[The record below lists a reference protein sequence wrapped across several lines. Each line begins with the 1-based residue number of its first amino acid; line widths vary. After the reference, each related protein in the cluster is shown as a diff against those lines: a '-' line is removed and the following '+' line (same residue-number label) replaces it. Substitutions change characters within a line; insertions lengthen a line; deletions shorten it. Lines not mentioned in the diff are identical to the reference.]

1 MAGAAKRSRLSEL
14 HRMFTEALIEEIKQS
29 KEDEVPLPAADKSVI
44 AKFLKDNDITADAD
58 SEEMQDLRDEF
69 DDELAARREARKKE
83 ILNKISGSDSED
95 LLEGNCLMVS
105 VKTARRLRM
114 LNQKLT
120 GYSINPRSIPKE
132 EREDIAMMMA

>member
-14 HRMFTEALIEEIKQS
+14 HRMLTEALIEEVRQS
-29 KEDEVPLPAADKSVI
+29 KEDGVPLPAADKSVI

-58 SEEMQDLRDEF
+58 SAEMQELRDEF

-95 LLEGNCLMVS
+95 LLEGIV
-105 VKTARRLRM
+105 
-114 LNQKLT
+114 
-120 GYSINPRSIPKE
+120 
-132 EREDIAMMMA
+132 

>member
-14 HRMFTEALIEEIKQS
+14 HRMLTEALIEEVRQS
-29 KEDEVPLPAADKSVI
+29 KEDGVPLPAADKSVI

-58 SEEMQDLRDEF
+58 SEEMQELRDDF

-95 LLEGNCLMVS
+95 LLEGIV
-105 VKTARRLRM
+105 
-114 LNQKLT
+114 
-120 GYSINPRSIPKE
+120 
-132 EREDIAMMMA
+132 

>member
-58 SEEMQDLRDEF
+58 SEEMQGLRDEF
-69 DDELAARREARKKE
+69 DDELSARREARKQE
-83 ILNKISGSDSED
+83 ILNKINGSDSED
-95 LLEGNCLMVS
+95 LLEGIV
-105 VKTARRLRM
+105 
-114 LNQKLT
+114 
-120 GYSINPRSIPKE
+120 
-132 EREDIAMMMA
+132 

>member
-44 AKFLKDNDITADAD
+44 AKFLKDNNITADAD

-69 DDELAARREARKKE
+69 DDELAALREARKQE
-83 ILNKISGSDSED
+83 ILNKVGGSDSED
-95 LLEGNCLMVS
+95 LLEGIV
-105 VKTARRLRM
+105 
-114 LNQKLT
+114 
-120 GYSINPRSIPKE
+120 
-132 EREDIAMMMA
+132 

>member
-14 HRMFTEALIEEIKQS
+14 HRMFTEALIDELKQAHD
-29 KEDEVPLPAADKSVI
+29 EEVPLPAADKSVI

-95 LLEGNCLMVS
+95 LLEGIV
-105 VKTARRLRM
+105 
-114 LNQKLT
+114 
-120 GYSINPRSIPKE
+120 
-132 EREDIAMMMA
+132 

>member
-14 HRMFTEALIEEIKQS
+14 HRMLTEALIEEVRQS
-29 KEDEVPLPAADKSVI
+29 KEDGVPLPAADKSVI

-69 DDELAARREARKKE
+69 DAELSARREARKQE

-95 LLEGNCLMVS
+95 LLEGIV
-105 VKTARRLRM
+105 
-114 LNQKLT
+114 
-120 GYSINPRSIPKE
+120 
-132 EREDIAMMMA
+132 

>member
-14 HRMFTEALIEEIKQS
+14 HRMFAEALIEEIKQS

-44 AKFLKDNDITADAD
+44 AKFLKDNNITADAD

-95 LLEGNCLMVS
+95 LLEGIV
-105 VKTARRLRM
+105 
-114 LNQKLT
+114 
-120 GYSINPRSIPKE
+120 
-132 EREDIAMMMA
+132 

>member
-1 MAGAAKRSRLSEL
+1 MAKAATKSRLSEL

-69 DDELAARREARKKE
+69 DDELSARREARKQE
-83 ILNKISGSDSED
+83 ILNKVSGSDSED
-95 LLEGNCLMVS
+95 LLEGIV
-105 VKTARRLRM
+105 
-114 LNQKLT
+114 
-120 GYSINPRSIPKE
+120 
-132 EREDIAMMMA
+132 